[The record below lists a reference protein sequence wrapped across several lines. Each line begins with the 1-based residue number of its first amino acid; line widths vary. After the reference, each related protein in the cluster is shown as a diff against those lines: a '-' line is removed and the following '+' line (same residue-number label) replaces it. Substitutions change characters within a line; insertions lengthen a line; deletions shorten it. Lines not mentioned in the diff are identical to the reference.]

1 MKIALFTPCLVNQF
15 VPEVAVATLELL
27 EKLGHEVI
35 LPADQTCCGQ
45 PMTNSGCFDAA
56 RKTTLKLLNAFKG
69 VECDAI
75 VCPAAS
81 CLVAAKE
88 NFHEFD
94 TSPEAQEVI
103 NKLYELTEFLHDV
116 APIDPSLFKRPF
128 NHKVSIHLSCHGIR
142 MLGLA
147 SPSESMEAP
156 FNKVE
161 AVLSQVP
168 GIEIAYPERRDECC
182 GFGGTFAMDEGA
194 VSAKMGKDKAVAHAE
209 TGAMYVVGFDP
220 SCLLHL
226 DGMIRR
232 QLLPIQTRHIAQV
245 INAAL

>member
-1 MKIALFTPCLVNQF
+1 MKIALFIPCLVNQLM
-15 VPEVAVATLELL
+15 PDVAIATLELL

-35 LPADQTCCGQ
+35 FPQGQTCCGQ
-45 PMTNSGCFDAA
+45 PMTNSGCYNEA
-56 RKTTLKLLNAFKG
+56 RNTTLKLLNSFKG

-94 TSPEAQEVI
+94 NSPQAQAVI
-103 NKLYELTEFLHDV
+103 AKLYELTEFLHDV
-116 APIDPSLFKRPF
+116 APIAQFTKAFPHRISLQM
-128 NHKVSIHLSCHGIR
+128 SCHGVR

-147 SPSESMEAP
+147 SGSEFMGPA

-161 AVLSQVP
+161 AVLCNIP
-168 GIEIAYPERRDECC
+168 GIEICYPDRKDECC
-182 GFGGTFAMDEGA
+182 GFGGTFAVDEGA
-194 VSAKMGKDKAVAHAE
+194 VSAKMGKDKARAHAD
-209 TGAMYVVGFDP
+209 TGAEYVVGYDP
-220 SCLLHL
+220 SCMLHL

-232 QLLPIQTRHIAQV
+232 QQLPLQIRHIAQI
-245 INAAL
+245 INGAL

>member
-1 MKIALFTPCLVNQF
+1 MKIALFIPCLVNQMM
-15 VPEVAVATLELL
+15 PEVAVATLSVL

-35 LPADQTCCGQ
+35 YPEGQTCCGQ
-45 PMTNSGCFDAA
+45 PMTNSGCFDEA
-56 RKTTLKLLNAFKG
+56 KSTTLKLLNAFKG

-94 TSPEAQEVI
+94 DSAEAQSVI

-116 APIDPSLFKRPF
+116 CPIASFKKPLDFTISLQ
-128 NHKVSIHLSCHGIR
+128 LSCHGIR
-142 MLGLA
+142 MLNLA
-147 SPSESMEAP
+147 SPSESMGTK

-161 AVLSQVP
+161 AVLQP
-168 GIEIAYPERRDECC
+168 IEKLNIVYPAPVDECC
-182 GFGGTFAMDEGA
+182 GFGGTFAVDEGA
-194 VSAKMGKDKAVAHAE
+194 VSAKMGKDKAQAHAA
-209 TGAMYVVGFDP
+209 TKALYVVGFDP

-232 QLLPIQTRHIAQV
+232 QLLPIQTRHIAQ
-245 INAAL
+245 ILDAAL

>member
-1 MKIALFTPCLVNQF
+1 MKIALFIPCLVNQMM
-15 VPEVAVATLELL
+15 PEVAIATLTLL
-27 EKLGHEVI
+27 EKLGHEVFF
-35 LPADQTCCGQ
+35 PAGQTCCGQ
-45 PMTNSGCFDAA
+45 PMTNSGCFDEA
-56 RKTTLKLLNAFKG
+56 KNTTLKLLNAFKG

-94 TSPEAQEVI
+94 GSKEAQDVI

-116 APIDPSLFKRPF
+116 APIKSFKRPVAA
-128 NHKVSIHLSCHGIR
+128 KISLQMSCHGIR
-142 MLGLA
+142 MLNLA
-147 SPSESMEAP
+147 TPTEEMGKQR

-161 AVLSQVP
+161 AVL
-168 GIEIAYPERRDECC
+168 GNIAGLEIVYPARIDECC
-182 GFGGTFAMDEGA
+182 GFGGTFAVDEGA
-194 VSAKMGKDKAVAHAE
+194 VSAKMGKDKAQAHAA
-209 TGAMYVVGFDP
+209 TGAKYAVGFDP

-232 QLLPIQTRHIAQV
+232 QQLPIETRHIAQI
-245 INAAL
+245 INDAL